1 MKQKTHL
8 QLLQR
13 ETTSHAGLHVVLLR
27 GAVHDGTQESASGA
41 RSDGSGLLL
50 AEQSAASLL
59 SSLIEP
65 GLHTLIPI
73 LLEVGIRQNVVV
85 LHLLGKREKPKSRRA
100 KKEYLQT
107 LINPRTIVGLKNKN
121 GVQWSAIDKLTRRG
135 YSGDLAHSFLICD
148 VLSFAFHLPGCVE
161 HRALTRFSKG
171 PLLVLSLTNRFGR
184 EAVCNRIDDLSN
196 EQQGELLVV
205 GN

>member
-1 MKQKTHL
+1 MKKKTHL

-13 ETTSHAGLHVVLLR
+13 ETTSHAGLHVVFLR
-27 GAVHDGTQESASGA
+27 GTVYDGTQESASGA

-85 LHLLGKREKPKSRRA
+85 LHLEKSMRRLDSDSPITRTKR
-100 KKEYLQT
+100 QN
-107 LINPRTIVGLKNKN
+107 IPRTVILGEKRT
-121 GVQWSAIDKLTRRG
+121 TRR
-135 YSGDLAHSFLICD
+135 I
-148 VLSFAFHLPGCVE
+148 P
-161 HRALTRFSKG
+161 
-171 PLLVLSLTNRFGR
+171 
-184 EAVCNRIDDLSN
+184 
-196 EQQGELLVV
+196 
-205 GN
+205 

>member
-1 MKQKTHL
+1 MKKKTHL

-27 GAVHDGTQESASGA
+27 GAVYDGTQESASGA

-73 LLEVGIRQNVVV
+73 LLEVGIRQNVVM
-85 LHLLGKREKPKSRRA
+85 LHFLHANEPFSRTHATIQILHMR
-100 KKEYLQT
+100 T
-107 LINPRTIVGLKNKN
+107 TTRTIP
-121 GVQWSAIDKLTRRG
+121 DE
-135 YSGDLAHSFLICD
+135 
-148 VLSFAFHLPGCVE
+148 FA
-161 HRALTRFSKG
+161 
-171 PLLVLSLTNRFGR
+171 LLMS
-184 EAVCNRIDDLSN
+184 
-196 EQQGELLVV
+196 
-205 GN
+205 

>member
-1 MKQKTHL
+1 MKKKTHL

-27 GAVHDGTQESASGA
+27 GAVYDGTQESASGA

-85 LHLLGKREKPKSRRA
+85 LHSLYANEPFS
-100 KKEYLQT
+100 QT
-107 LINPRTIVGLKNKN
+107 HATIQILHMRTTTRTIP
-121 GVQWSAIDKLTRRG
+121 DE
-135 YSGDLAHSFLICD
+135 
-148 VLSFAFHLPGCVE
+148 FA
-161 HRALTRFSKG
+161 
-171 PLLVLSLTNRFGR
+171 LLMS
-184 EAVCNRIDDLSN
+184 
-196 EQQGELLVV
+196 
-205 GN
+205 

>member
-85 LHLLGKREKPKSRRA
+85 LH
-100 KKEYLQT
+100 
-107 LINPRTIVGLKNKN
+107 
-121 GVQWSAIDKLTRRG
+121 
-135 YSGDLAHSFLICD
+135 
-148 VLSFAFHLPGCVE
+148 
-161 HRALTRFSKG
+161 
-171 PLLVLSLTNRFGR
+171 SLHT
-184 EAVCNRIDDLSN
+184 
-196 EQQGELLVV
+196 GEI
-205 GN
+205 